1 MLIALIIGIA
11 IGYAAFAPE
20 MEPTRKTWWAKVNEM
35 VATAPGNSSSK

>member
-20 MEPTRKTWWAKVNEM
+20 MAPMRKDWWSKITEM
-35 VATAPGNSSSK
+35 TGVGAGNSNK